1 MASQKTVSKFKKI
14 LIFSDRDSAK
24 LAISAKESPVRK
36 QEYVVDHLSETQ
48 PRAMAMISW
57 ARCCQQA
64 HPDGRPADSTSL

>member
-1 MASQKTVSKFKKI
+1 MASQKAVSKFKKI

-48 PRAMAMISW
+48 ETPRHGHDQLSSLLPTSSPGW
-57 ARCCQQA
+57 AS
-64 HPDGRPADSTSL
+64 GR